1 MADCY
6 INILLD
12 DDKFKKI
19 EDAGLAD
26 QVTEIDGKKAI
37 QVAMTKK
44 DKKKLVKGI

>member
-6 INILLD
+6 INIFLD

-26 QVTEIDGKKAI
+26 QVTEIDSKRQKEA
-37 QVAMTKK
+37 
-44 DKKKLVKGI
+44 